1 MFFTIDQQKIEIDSY
16 CRKFPPAPRSPV
28 RCPALAAKVKP
39 SPAVSYFFVQ
49 FLLQIFPCSRRA
61 ALGNPLWDSP
71 LFRPVS
77 PGFSPEN
84 HTVFRPSSQRTPQNG
99 RKNFPRGSIR
109 PSVVFIPWT
118 APPPGVTIW
127 FYPFCF
133 SSLSTKPPPFLFR
146 TSCGFPGYPRYCT
159 ESLSSPPPTHCM
171 ICWIFT
177 FGAMLFASLQRS
189 PFSLPGLSTTVSWIF
204 VGFFSGPTALS
215 SVFSPVDASHFPGDF
230 MAKSFHFKYSLPN
243 LSLSD
248 GHFFLLSILFLLS
261 CHTLLAKTTGFFV
274 NRVIG

>member
-1 MFFTIDQQKIEIDSY
+1 MFFTIDKQKIEIESY
-16 CRKFPPAPRSPV
+16 CRKFPPAPRSAV

-99 RKNFPRGSIR
+99 RKNFPRGPIR

-118 APPPGVTIW
+118 TPPPGATIW

-146 TSCGFPGYPRYCT
+146 TSWGFPGFPRYCT
-159 ESLSSPPPTHCM
+159 ESLSSPPSYTLYDLLDFHLRCHAFCQFAAVAVF
-171 ICWIFT
+171 IAGTVHHGFLDFCWIFFRSNGAVQRFFSCGYVPFSRRFYGKKFPFKIQSPKLVFVRRT
-177 FGAMLFASLQRS
+177 FLS
-189 PFSLPGLSTTVSWIF
+189 PFHPVS
-204 VGFFSGPTALS
+204 VVMSYPTCENHRFF
-215 SVFSPVDASHFPGDF
+215 
-230 MAKSFHFKYSLPN
+230 
-243 LSLSD
+243 
-248 GHFFLLSILFLLS
+248 
-261 CHTLLAKTTGFFV
+261 
-274 NRVIG
+274 R

>member
-1 MFFTIDQQKIEIDSY
+1 MFFTIDKQKIEIDSY
-16 CRKFPPAPRSPV
+16 CRKFPPAPRSAV

-99 RKNFPRGSIR
+99 RKNFPRGPIR

-118 APPPGVTIW
+118 TPPPGATIW

-146 TSCGFPGYPRYCT
+146 TSWGFPGFPRYCT
-159 ESLSSPPPTHCM
+159 ESLSSPPSYTLYDLLDFHLRCHAFCQFAAVAVF
-171 ICWIFT
+171 IAWTVHHGFLDFCWI
-177 FGAMLFASLQRS
+177 
-189 PFSLPGLSTTVSWIF
+189 
-204 VGFFSGPTALS
+204 FSGPTALS

-248 GHFFLLSILFLLS
+248 GHFFLRSILFLLS